1 MTLPSTNDE
10 ECLKYKNET
19 KVITTNTNIYLSSIT
34 ILVVAAAMNLSS
46 RQEVWQIPYKT
57 SLVVLSNSGPG
68 GVASCQNYGGSQVYS
83 AGISTVDMLEI
94 LNTAHLLLLGIIL

>member
-10 ECLKYKNET
+10 VCLKYKNET
-19 KVITTNTNIYLSSIT
+19 KVITTNIYLSSIT

-46 RQEVWQIPYKT
+46 CQEVWQIPYKT

-83 AGISTVDMLEI
+83 AGISTVDMLKI